1 VRVHCRLAVDW
12 LAVVNDKF
20 SDTEPPF
27 AVDAEAR
34 LREGA

>member
-12 LAVVNDKF
+12 LAAMNDKF
-20 SDTEPPF
+20 SGTEPPL

-34 LREGA
+34 LKEGA